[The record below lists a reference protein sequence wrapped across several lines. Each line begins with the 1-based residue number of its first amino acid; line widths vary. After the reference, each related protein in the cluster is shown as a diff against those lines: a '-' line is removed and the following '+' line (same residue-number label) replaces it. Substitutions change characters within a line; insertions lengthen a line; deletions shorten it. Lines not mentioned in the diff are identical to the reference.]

1 MGGFI
6 SQLTGSGATL
16 EQRQNRQEPEDTD
29 ASFFAASSQLYFGPH
44 FVVAPAGA
52 DGSTSNT
59 EELSAAH
66 FLDPKNALWNEV
78 WSAVASDRTINM
90 DALRE
95 SYKSPYASQSGS
107 DISTTLHAL
116 VNLRKNTLKLTR
128 SSDGSYKL
136 KFSFDASQEC
146 QIRVYCKA
154 KEVVVVDSKTGKPK
168 ASKNIIYRSR
178 DNSQA
183 FLKTFGPFSAG
194 LNQAFEIPESELF
207 NLEMFHNES
216 LLDDHEVPAGLDSE
230 SQESSGE
237 VPTTSPKGG
246 NFVGNATKNRFTP
259 IVFDFIISI
268 SLVGPESLREGLDK
282 ASEQGMPNPINSQAT
297 YVTLSRSGDSPIGL
311 KIQKQRIVIDSVAY
325 LLQEVYGFLDNEE
338 DATEES
344 RESRDC
350 VAFVSLQGL
359 RTYSSESRIW

>member
-1 MGGFI
+1 MY
-6 SQLTGSGATL
+6 
-16 EQRQNRQEPEDTD
+16 R
-29 ASFFAASSQLYFGPH
+29 
-44 FVVAPAGA
+44 
-52 DGSTSNT
+52 
-59 EELSAAH
+59 
-66 FLDPKNALWNEV
+66 
-78 WSAVASDRTINM
+78 
-90 DALRE
+90 
-95 SYKSPYASQSGS
+95 
-107 DISTTLHAL
+107 
-116 VNLRKNTLKLTR
+116 
-128 SSDGSYKL
+128 
-136 KFSFDASQEC
+136 
-146 QIRVYCKA
+146 
-154 KEVVVVDSKTGKPK
+154 
-168 ASKNIIYRSR
+168 YRSR

-311 KIQKQRIVIDSVAY
+311 KIQKQVWLPPSNPSQRIVIDSVAY

-350 VAFVSLQGL
+350 VVCLSDPRDTIVLPCRHLCLCKGCAHTLQNQG
-359 RTYSSESRIW
+359 I

>member
-66 FLDPKNALWNEV
+66 FLDPKNALWYLRLSLTGNPFLPFPYFRTIALSCTIAHSEFPARSNFPAYSLVFTGYFSLVFSLGIQLNRNEV

-168 ASKNIIYRSR
+168 ASKNIMYG
-178 DNSQA
+178 
-183 FLKTFGPFSAG
+183 TFAS
-194 LNQAFEIPESELF
+194 
-207 NLEMFHNES
+207 H
-216 LLDDHEVPAGLDSE
+216 
-230 SQESSGE
+230 
-237 VPTTSPKGG
+237 TG
-246 NFVGNATKNRFTP
+246 NV
-259 IVFDFIISI
+259 
-268 SLVGPESLREGLDK
+268 
-282 ASEQGMPNPINSQAT
+282 
-297 YVTLSRSGDSPIGL
+297 
-311 KIQKQRIVIDSVAY
+311 
-325 LLQEVYGFLDNEE
+325 
-338 DATEES
+338 
-344 RESRDC
+344 
-350 VAFVSLQGL
+350 
-359 RTYSSESRIW
+359 